1 MLLVFVQSYNCFLL
15 IPLQVSKIIQIED
28 FDKNS
33 KVNHIN
39 IFGILIRWKQVYV
52 SVFREK
58 NNTELKVQDK
68 KINAPV

>member
-1 MLLVFVQSYNCFLL
+1 MLLVFVESYNCFLL
-15 IPLQVSKIIQIED
+15 IPLQVSKIIQIKD